1 MGNIIINLKGE
12 SNLVISSRINKTD
25 KKELEDFL
33 QQSWRF
39 VNMKF
44 KDKKDNIEYKLFL
57 LGLTDKYLRKEHSKR
72 AKEKATK
79 KNKKLDETKIEI
91 KIKDESK
98 EFYEVQEAD
107 LERINKYD
115 ECLKNEILSGL
126 KFNRETGLTLEKVNS
141 FLRLSLTEQKIKRS
155 LIKFLKIKVLLNRK
169 CQMEYSLKDILFRTY
184 EDRQQIEIEEE
195 VETDS
200 KKNF

>member
-1 MGNIIINLKGE
+1 MQNIIINLKGE
-12 SNLVISSRINKTD
+12 NNLVISSRINKTD

-57 LGLTDKYLRKEHSKR
+57 LSLTDKYLRKEHSER
-72 AKEKATK
+72 AIKKASKE
-79 KNKKLDETKIEI
+79 NRKLDENKIEI
-91 KIKDESK
+91 KIKNESK

-126 KFNRETGLTLEKVNS
+126 KFNRETGLTLEKVNE
-141 FLRLSLTEQKIKRS
+141 FLRLKLTEKKIKN
-155 LIKFLKIKVLLNRK
+155 KIDEAIAKLGFI
-169 CQMEYSLKDILFRTY
+169 D
-184 EDRQQIEIEEE
+184 
-195 VETDS
+195 
-200 KKNF
+200 

>member
-141 FLRLSLTEQKIKRS
+141 FLRLSLTEQKIKEK
-155 LIKFLKIKVLLNRK
+155 LDKIFEDQGFIK
-169 CQMEYSLKDILFRTY
+169 
-184 EDRQQIEIEEE
+184 
-195 VETDS
+195 
-200 KKNF
+200 